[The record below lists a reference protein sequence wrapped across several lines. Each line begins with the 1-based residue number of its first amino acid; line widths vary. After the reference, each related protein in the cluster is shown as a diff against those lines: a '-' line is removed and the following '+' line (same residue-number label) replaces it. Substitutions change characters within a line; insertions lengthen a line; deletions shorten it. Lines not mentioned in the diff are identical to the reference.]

1 MEEYFDTFDE
11 MLPAEEPQYD
21 NYESGS
27 LTSFQDSLATLNL
40 IAQNGTAIVDS
51 ICKASV
57 SLKQMDVQ
65 MHEMDVQLDAFTAQL
80 SNDLEKYKERSDM
93 VRSTVENY
101 NRCIS
106 RMLDTIIAMDAQTAE
121 DFERKMRMMEQ
132 VDGMMSRLTETMT
145 KFL

>member
-1 MEEYFDTFDE
+1 MEEYFDTYDE

-27 LTSFQDSLATLNL
+27 LTSFQDSLAALNL
-40 IAQNGTAIVDS
+40 FAQNGTAIVDS
-51 ICKASV
+51 ICNARV

-65 MHEMDVQLDAFTAQL
+65 MHEMDVQLNAFTAQL
-80 SNDLEKYKERSDM
+80 SNDLEKYRERSDM
-93 VRSTVENY
+93 VRTTVETY
-101 NRCIS
+101 NRCITK
-106 RMLDTIIAMDAQTAE
+106 MLDSIIAMDAQTAD

-132 VDGMMSRLTETMT
+132 VDGMMSKLTDTMT

>member
-1 MEEYFDTFDE
+1 MEEYIDTYDE
-11 MLPAEEPQYD
+11 LLPAEEPQYD
-21 NYESGS
+21 SYGNGS
-27 LTSFQDSLATLNL
+27 LTSVQETLASMNL
-40 IAQNGTAIVDS
+40 LAQNGTAIVDS
-51 ICKASV
+51 ICNARV

-65 MHEMDVQLDAFTAQL
+65 MHEMDVQLNAFTAQL
-80 SNDLEKYKERSDM
+80 SSDLEKYKERSDM

-132 VDGMMSRLTETMT
+132 VDGMMSRLTDTMT